1 MPTKTKVKIKGIKFR
16 VPLIIEPDTIGF
28 HVYSPALKGL
38 HVDGD
43 TEAEALK
50 FGREAARLHLEA
62 MIEDGDPIP
71 LSIVEM
77 KETKPTGKS
86 GKNYHVVAIRVDCK

>member
-1 MPTKTKVKIKGIKFR
+1 MRAKIKVKGLKFI
-16 VPLIIEPDTIGF
+16 VPLIIEPDTISF

-43 TEAEALK
+43 TEEEALK
-50 FGREAARLHLEA
+50 IGREAVKLHLES

-71 LSIVEM
+71 
-77 KETKPTGKS
+77 KWG
-86 GKNYHVVAIRVDCK
+86 